1 MDKKYHGFLIVNEYK
16 EEGKH
21 PDYFGIITI
30 AGSEYTIGGWI
41 GKTKQGRPKI
51 NLRVSLRKR
60 PSVQDKIDAAKGGD
74 AME

>member
-1 MDKKYHGFLIVNEYK
+1 MAKKYHGFLIINEFK
-16 EEGKH
+16 KEGKH

-30 AGSEYTIGGWI
+30 AGSEYKLAGWLD
-41 GKTKQGRPKI
+41 KTKEGRPKI

-60 PSVQDKIDAAKGGD
+60 PSVQDKIDAAEGGD